1 MAYAKKNTME
11 AFGSAKSYM
20 SGLFGW
26 DQGKEQDDSQKAAAA
41 DQDGEEVKKDEDDDD
56 KDKPE

>member
-1 MAYAKKNTME
+1 MSTVNSKIDENENMAYAKKNTME

-26 DQGKEQDDSQKAAAA
+26 DQGKEQDDS
-41 DQDGEEVKKDEDDDD
+41 
-56 KDKPE
+56 

>member
-1 MAYAKKNTME
+1 ME
-11 AFGSAKSYM
+11 AIGSAKSYM

-26 DQGKEQDDSQKAAAA
+26 SQAKEQDDSQKSAA
-41 DQDGEEVKKDEDDDD
+41 DQEFEEVKKEDDDDNDKD